1 MDELVADVVV
11 VGFGAAGACA
21 AIEAA
26 DAGRRRAGAGPVR
39 RRRRHRDVRRRGLR
53 RRRHPAAAR
62 GRRHRLPEAMFDYLR
77 LEVGDAGLRPAT
89 LRGSATAAPA

>member
-26 DAGRRRAGAGPVR
+26 RAGA
-39 RRRRHRDVRRRGLR
+39 DVLLIDRFGGGGAPRSPAESSTR
-53 RRRHPAAAR
+53 AAAR
-62 GRRHRLPEAMFDYLR
+62 RSSARRA
-77 LEVGDAGLRPAT
+77 
-89 LRGSATAAPA
+89 